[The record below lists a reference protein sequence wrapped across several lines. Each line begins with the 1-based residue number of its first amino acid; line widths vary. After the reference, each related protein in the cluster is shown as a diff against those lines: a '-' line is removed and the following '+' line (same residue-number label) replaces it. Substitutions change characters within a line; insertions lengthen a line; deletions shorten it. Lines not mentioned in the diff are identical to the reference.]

1 MNNFKKIILA
11 IALLGIVGMSVITYK
26 VYSTFFTPNTNFS
39 EAQYE
44 VRIPTDATYAI
55 AFKIVAAALED
66 RDAFH
71 TTAVKK
77 GYNTTIKPGRYF
89 IKKGSNNNDVINIL
103 RGQNTAIVLK
113 FNNQER
119 LEDLAGRVAQQL
131 EVDSLSL
138 LTSMR
143 DESFLKAHGFT
154 PENVLSM
161 YLPNQYEVYW
171 NSSAGNFRQKMLNE
185 YQVFWSAE
193 RLAKA
198 KKINLTPLEVSTLA
212 AIVQKETAM
221 TIERPKVAGVYMN
234 RITIGMQLQADPTV
248 IYAKKLV
255 ENNFNQVIKQVLFVD
270 LKIDSPYNTYYKKS
284 DDTMKY
290 ALIPPGPIFMPD
302 LNAIEAVL
310 NYEQHDYL
318 FFVADIENFGYH
330 KFAKTGAQH
339 SANAAAYRAWVAKQR
354 YR

>member
-1 MNNFKKIILA
+1 MSNLKKIILGVL
-11 IALLGIVGMSVITYK
+11 LLGLVFMTVIAYK
-26 VYSTFFTPNTNFS
+26 VYQTFFTPNTNFT

-44 VRIPTDATYAI
+44 VRIPTGADYKTAYKLVADA
-55 AFKIVAAALED
+55 VQD

-71 TTAVKK
+71 TTAIKK
-77 GYNTTIKPGRYF
+77 GYQNTVKPGRYF
-89 IKKGSNNNDVINIL
+89 IQKGANNNAIINTL
-103 RGQNTAIVLK
+103 RSGNTAIKLK

-119 LEDLAGRVAQQL
+119 LEDLAGRIAQQL
-131 EVDSLSL
+131 EVDSLTML
-138 LTSMR
+138 NSMR
-143 DESFLKAHGFT
+143 NEAFLAENGFT
-154 PENVLSM
+154 QENALSM

-171 NSSAGNFRQKMLNE
+171 NSSAENLREKMLNE
-185 YQVFWSAE
+185 YHKFWNEE

-198 KKINLTPLEVSTLA
+198 KNIGLTPLEVSAVA

-221 TIERPKVAGVYMN
+221 STERPKVAGVYMN
-234 RITIGMQLQADPTV
+234 RINKGMQLQADPTV

-255 ENNFNQVIKQVLFVD
+255 ENNFNQVIKQVLFKD
-270 LKIDSPYNTYYKKS
+270 LEVDSPYNTYYKND

-290 ALIPPGPIFMPD
+290 PIIPPGPIFMPD

-310 NYEQHDYL
+310 NYEKHDYL
-318 FFVADIENFGYH
+318 FFVADVENFGYH

-339 SANAAAYRAWVAKQR
+339 SANAAVYHAWVAKQG

>member
-1 MNNFKKIILA
+1 MSNFKKIILGVV
-11 IALLGIVGMSVITYK
+11 LLGLVGMAVISYK
-26 VYSTFFTPNTNFS
+26 VYQTFLVPNTNFT

-44 VRIPTDATYAI
+44 VRIPTGATYEE
-55 AFKIVAAALED
+55 AFMIVAAAVTD

-71 TTAVKK
+71 TTATKK
-77 GYNTTIKPGRYF
+77 GYNTSVKPGRYF
-89 IKKGSNNNDVINIL
+89 IKKGSSNNDIINTL
-103 RGQNTAIVLK
+103 RSQNTAITLK

-143 DESFLKAHGFT
+143 DETFLKANGF
-154 PENVLSM
+154 NQQNALSM
-161 YLPNQYEVYW
+161 YLPNQYEIYW
-171 NSSAGNFRQKMLNE
+171 NSSADNFREKMLNE
-185 YQVFWSAE
+185 YKRFWNEE

-198 KKINLTPLEVSTLA
+198 KQIGLTPLEVSAMA

-221 TIERPKVAGVYMN
+221 AVERPKVAGVYMN
-234 RITIGMQLQADPTV
+234 RFKINMQLQADPTV

-255 ENNFNQVIKQVLFVD
+255 ENNFNQVIKQVLYKD
-270 LKIDSPYNTYYKKS
+270 LEIDSPYNTYYKNP
-284 DDTMKY
+284 DGTMKY
-290 ALIPPGPIFMPD
+290 ALLPPGPIFMPD
-302 LNAIEAVL
+302 LNAIDAVL

-318 FFVADIENFGYH
+318 FFVADVENFGYH

-339 SANAAAYRAWVAKQR
+339 SANAAVYRAWVARQG